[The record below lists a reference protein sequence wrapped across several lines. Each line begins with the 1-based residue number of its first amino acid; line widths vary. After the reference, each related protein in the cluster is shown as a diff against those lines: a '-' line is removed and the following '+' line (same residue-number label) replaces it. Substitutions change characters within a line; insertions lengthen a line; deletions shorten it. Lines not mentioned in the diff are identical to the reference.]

1 MIMSKLTSTCSIPR
15 KMVTYLSKNSKLC
28 WRLPSLLRLSKQRLN
43 KEKKVL
49 SRVRRVKKVR
59 RDSKLTSK
67 ICDV

>member
-1 MIMSKLTSTCSIPR
+1 
-15 KMVTYLSKNSKLC
+15 MVTYLSKNSKLC